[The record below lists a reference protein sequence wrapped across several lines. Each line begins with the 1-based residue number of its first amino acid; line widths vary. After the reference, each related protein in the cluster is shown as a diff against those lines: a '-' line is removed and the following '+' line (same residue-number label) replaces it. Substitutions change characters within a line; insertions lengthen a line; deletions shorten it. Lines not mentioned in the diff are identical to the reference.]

1 MGSFSIGQR
10 ILEIRGKE
18 PRRSFAERLGIGT
31 ATLQRYENNER
42 SPDLNTLLK
51 LKDIA
56 KCSLDDLVNEKQE
69 SSQDTSQLTA
79 DEAFLLQ
86 EFRSLQQQE
95 QRLMLKFLIAG
106 FDGLNRNVINSPTV
120 NIENS
125 FNN

>member
-1 MGSFSIGQR
+1 MSNFTIGQR

-18 PRRSFAERLGIGT
+18 PRRSFAEKLGIGT
-31 ATLQRYENNER
+31 ATLQRYENDER

-51 LKDIA
+51 LSDIA
-56 KCSLDDLVNEKQE
+56 QCSLDDLVNKKTEN
-69 SSQDTSQLTA
+69 SQNTVKLTA